1 MRLIRFLLLLL
12 PLMVGAIP
20 EATTLMDEMGF
31 ACDDSYLSK
40 MLKKFDQDGDGYV
53 DFNEFQQLWQFVAP
67 VSTPADSASASS
79 SSGPARA
86 PTLAV
91 G

>member
-1 MRLIRFLLLLL
+1 
-12 PLMVGAIP
+12 
-20 EATTLMDEMGF
+20 
-31 ACDDSYLSK
+31 

-86 PTLAV
+86 STRSVQPEPEPQAFGVVPVITGV
-91 G
+91 PVDGNPGQK